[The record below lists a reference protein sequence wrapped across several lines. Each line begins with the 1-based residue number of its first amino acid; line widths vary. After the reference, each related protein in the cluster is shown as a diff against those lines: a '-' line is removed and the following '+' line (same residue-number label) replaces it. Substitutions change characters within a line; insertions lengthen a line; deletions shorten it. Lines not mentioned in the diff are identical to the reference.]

1 MVRGWWRGYILYRF
15 ALLLLIPVTTAL
27 KRLANERPQAV
38 FRVNGFSEKEE
49 VFWGGRFLILL
60 RVKNSHFSP
69 LTLLTSKKVSVKV
82 SHLLKIYNTQH
93 AVDDV
98 TFEARKG
105 EVLGFLGPN
114 GAGKTT
120 TMKIIT
126 GYLPQTGGKAEV
138 CGFDV
143 TEQPMEARARIGYL
157 PENNPLYRDM
167 YVREYLAFTAGLH
180 RLANPRKRVDEMVE
194 RTGLASHRHKQIGEL
209 SKGYRQRVGLA
220 QAMLHDPEVLI
231 LDEPTSGL
239 DPNQI
244 VEIRQLIKDLGKE
257 KTVILSTHILA
268 EVEAVCDRAIIINK
282 GKLVADAPIQELKQ
296 QFTGQSIVTVE
307 FAENADKNLLAKI
320 KNVQSVKNLGKNH
333 WQLTAPAD
341 KDIRAEVFAFAVANK
356 LTLLELRKETYSVEE
371 VFQQLTK

>member
-1 MVRGWWRGYILYRF
+1 
-15 ALLLLIPVTTAL
+15 
-27 KRLANERPQAV
+27 
-38 FRVNGFSEKEE
+38 
-49 VFWGGRFLILL
+49 
-60 RVKNSHFSP
+60 
-69 LTLLTSKKVSVKV
+69 VSVKV
-82 SHLLKIYNTQH
+82 INLTKIYGLQR
-93 AVDDV
+93 AVDGIS
-98 TFEARKG
+98 FEARRG

-126 GYLPQTGGKAEV
+126 GYLPQNDGLVEV

-143 TEQPMEARARIGYL
+143 SAKPMEARARVGYL
-157 PENNPLYRDM
+157 PEHNPLYREM

-180 RLANPRKRVDEMVE
+180 RVKNVDKQVDEMVE
-194 RTGLASHRHKQIGEL
+194 RTGLGSHRHKQIGEL

-220 QAMLHDPEVLI
+220 QAMLHNPDVLI

-257 KTVILSTHILA
+257 KTVILSTHILG

-296 QFTGQSIVTVE
+296 QFAGQTIVTAE
-307 FAENADKNLLAKI
+307 FAESTDKNLLARI
-320 KNVQSVKNLGKNH
+320 KNVQTVKSVGKNQ
-333 WQLTAPAD
+333 WQFFTASGQ
-341 KDIRAEVFAFAVANK
+341 DIRAEVFAFAVANQ
-356 LTLLELRKETYSVEE
+356 LTLLELHKAEHSVED